1 MKISYQDIT
10 IREAV
15 PEDAFQLCAW
25 WNDGSV
31 MAHAGFPNGLG
42 TTIEKIISQ
51 ISDRSTKH
59 YRHVILYQ
67 NRLIGEMNYREVAP
81 RTCEIGIKICEPSMQ
96 NRGLG
101 KVILSMF
108 ISALFREYGYR
119 KIILDTNLTNTRA
132 QHVYEQL
139 GFQKL
144 RVNIDSWKDQLG
156 NPQSSVDYE
165 LTEDSFIS
173 FLDTAGN
180 Q

>member
-1 MKISYQDIT
+1 MYQTYQNIT

-15 PEDAFQLCAW
+15 PADAQQLCAW

-42 TTIEKIISQ
+42 ITVEKIIAQ
-51 ISDRSTKH
+51 ISDTSTKH
-59 YRHVILYQ
+59 YRHVIEYQ
-67 NRLIGEMNYREVAP
+67 GQLIGEMNYRETGP
-81 RTCEIGIKICEPSMQ
+81 YSCEIGIKICDPSMQ
-96 NRGLG
+96 NKGLG
-101 KVILSMF
+101 KIILSLF
-108 ISALFREYGYR
+108 IDALFRQYGYR

-156 NPQSSVDYE
+156 SPQSSVDYE

-173 FLDTAGN
+173 FLATPVI